1 MIDFEL
7 NESQKMI
14 LSSLENSLSENFD
27 IRRENKKAEGFEYS
41 NHGWEE
47 IKRLGFL
54 GILSNEENGGFGLE
68 FFDFSLTLEYWGAK
82 LCEGPY
88 IENSIFIFILEKL
101 KNKET
106 NYLIKELSS
115 SKKIVTSIISE
126 QFINNEKIPVIHKR
140 NNKYCVEGKI
150 TNLPYWNESTEV
162 LTLASL
168 NNEKKLLMLS
178 KKNIDVVNESKT
190 LTGQKLHE
198 IKIDNLEIS
207 EDNIFKNDKLDLI
220 DIYTQLFTISKCA
233 ESVGIADSIHKMT
246 NEFIK
251 TREQFN
257 KPLGSFQAIQHMA
270 SDIYMR
276 LSETR
281 ELIRY
286 CSKLSPENENV
297 KKIVSLSKI
306 KCDEELTKIAWTA
319 HQLHGAMGFT
329 WDYGLHLMTKR
340 ILLNKTLNGDI
351 LFHSKKLFS

>member
-1 MIDFEL
+1 
-7 NESQKMI
+7 
-14 LSSLENSLSENFD
+14 
-27 IRRENKKAEGFEYS
+27 
-41 NHGWEE
+41 
-47 IKRLGFL
+47 
-54 GILSNEENGGFGLE
+54 
-68 FFDFSLTLEYWGAK
+68 
-82 LCEGPY
+82 
-88 IENSIFIFILEKL
+88 
-101 KNKET
+101 
-106 NYLIKELSS
+106 
-115 SKKIVTSIISE
+115 
-126 QFINNEKIPVIHKR
+126 
-140 NNKYCVEGKI
+140 
-150 TNLPYWNESTEV
+150 
-162 LTLASL
+162 
-168 NNEKKLLMLS
+168 
-178 KKNIDVVNESKT
+178 
-190 LTGQKLHE
+190 
-198 IKIDNLEIS
+198 
-207 EDNIFKNDKLDLI
+207 LDLI